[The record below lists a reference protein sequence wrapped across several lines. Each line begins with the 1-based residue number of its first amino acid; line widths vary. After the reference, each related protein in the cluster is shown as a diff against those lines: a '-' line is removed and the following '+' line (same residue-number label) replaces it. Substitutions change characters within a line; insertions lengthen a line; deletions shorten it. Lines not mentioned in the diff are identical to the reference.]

1 MFRGNV
7 AEARP
12 HFDKAASV
20 VETDCHAWGM
30 LMSCH
35 FALGAEKEATHAAKM
50 TLERVERVVAQ
61 DPSNGAAM
69 SWGVSALAALG
80 EKDRAREWMERALLI
95 DPDNLN
101 MRYNFAC
108 ALAKDLGDREG
119 AIRMLESSISRLKG
133 SLGNAEFDPD
143 LDSIRDDPRFQKIIG
158 EAKKRL
164 GVKSVA
170 AHATKTQAVAN
181 PAE

>member
-1 MFRGNV
+1 
-7 AEARP
+7 
-12 HFDKAASV
+12 
-20 VETDCHAWGM
+20 
-30 LMSCH
+30 
-35 FALGAEKEATHAAKM
+35 
-50 TLERVERVVAQ
+50 
-61 DPSNGAAM
+61 M

-119 AIRMLESSISRLKG
+119 ALRMLESSISRIKG

-143 LDSIRDDPRFQKIIG
+143 LDSIRDDPQFQKIMRD
-158 EAKKRL
+158 AKKRL
-164 GVKSVA
+164 GLRDDSAPPAPAAAPVKS
-170 AHATKTQAVAN
+170 ATS
-181 PAE
+181 